1 MSVYSSLSKSGPYV
15 ADGKQ
20 VNFPYGFYALDPSH
34 VAVFVDTERVASGL
48 GVTIGYT
55 GGTVTF
61 DVPPPAGKRVTILR
75 DVPFTQENDWQNNTA
90 FYPEIIETAF
100 DKLTMMVQQLQE
112 TVATIVNAINANN
125 GVGGNG
131 DVIIAGGNISNTT
144 IGTTAYQFSV
154 VDTSARNSTGNV
166 LSKQVSVVHGRSP
179 AATSCGT
186 LNGVKYDRTDLPLA
200 DGVTQYYIY
209 ASGGRCYALRHELH
223 SDIVPTLLLATVT
236 FAADGSPRITQE
248 SYADNPTVKVWSGV
262 CGSSTITAE
271 PEYDTHV
278 LNYNYKVSAT
288 VLRDSEKLTLPE
300 TEMPTTAEGSTGF
313 LVAYVR
319 DLVVAPDTVPDAG
332 LQFVESAGATPS
344 VAAEWYQPV
353 LTYKLREDGASQY
366 FHIVSRLENPYLFTF
381 TTLPLDAKEAGV

>member
-34 VAVFVDTERVASGL
+34 VAVFVDAERVLKGL
-48 GVTIGYT
+48 DITVGHT

-61 DVPPPAGKRVTILR
+61 DVPPSVGRRVTILR

-100 DKLTMMVQQLQE
+100 DKLTMMVQQLQD
-112 TVATIVNAINANN
+112 TVATVVNAINANN

-131 DVIIAGGNISNTT
+131 DVIIAGGNVSNTI
-144 IGTTAYQFSV
+144 IGSTAYQFSV
-154 VDTSARNSTGNV
+154 IDTSARNSTGNV

-179 AATSCGT
+179 NATSCGT

-200 DGVTQYYIY
+200 DGVTKYYVY
-209 ASGGRCYALRHELH
+209 ASGGSCYALRHELH

-236 FAADGSPRITQE
+236 FAADGSPQITQE
-248 SYADNPTVKVWSGV
+248 SYADNPMVKVWSGV
-262 CGSSTITAE
+262 CGASTITAE

-278 LNYNYKVSAT
+278 LNYAYKVSAT
-288 VLRDSEKLTLPE
+288 VLRDSEKLTLNTTALPV
-300 TEMPTTAEGSTGF
+300 TAEGSTGF
-313 LVAYVR
+313 LVAYVQE
-319 DLVVAPDTVPDAG
+319 LIVAPGAAPDAG
-332 LQFVESAGATPS
+332 FQFVQSGGATPS
-344 VAAEWYQPV
+344 LAAEWYQPI
-353 LTYKLREDGASQY
+353 LTYTLTKDGAAQKLR
-366 FHIVSRLENPYLFTF
+366 IVNRLENPYLFTF
-381 TTLPLDAKEAGV
+381 TTLPLDAKEAGI